1 MTFQLDTS
9 GRVECAASFQPIGWA
24 IWSDLSPFTQG
35 YTEALFAGGMWGLS
49 CKPCAGNGEVVT
61 DWDRYLGAPEPGDQ
75 GGEGTTDCPTCGGHG
90 SLSVGFSDLAPET
103 LARIIAD
110 CERWQRLYPK
120 GRSGHEG
127 GAYCWELRQAQHVER
142 PDFPPLTVQLG
153 DDGKVRFA
161 EPAQTGR
168 CGLAGSDA

>member
-35 YTEALFAGGMWGLS
+35 YIEALFASEAEAAAKAWWLRKSG
-49 CKPCAGNGEVVT
+49 PF
-61 DWDRYLGAPEPGDQ
+61 DIPRP
-75 GGEGTTDCPTCGGHG
+75 
-90 SLSVGFSDLAPET
+90 GFSDLAPEA

-110 CERWQRLYPK
+110 CEVGREIYAGIGPRTQAEK
-120 GRSGHEG
+120 GRQF
-127 GAYCWELRQAQHVER
+127 WEDRQAEMMR
-142 PDFPPLTVQLG
+142 RFPPLTVQLG

-161 EPAQTGR
+161 EPAQPRSDQEG
-168 CGLAGSDA
+168 AGQ